1 MKKINIRF
9 NNYLVNWILS
19 NSQQNNVSIS
29 EFVRGIIDRKMAN
42 NISLGSDLKNHS
54 NKSTTIND
62 HSRTEIGYII
72 FIAKLLENY
81 ILSTQ
86 IQGEEL
92 RKLALEETESLLL
105 DLKLNKTQN
114 NKQQICI
121 SLEEGSYTWLKQE
134 GYKLNLK
141 VVPLVRRIIEERS
154 SKDLATI
161 NLPIELQ
168 KISIKYLLIISNLLE
183 KLINLNIE
191 DSENMI
197 KQAHD
202 KAKTIISSL

>member
-29 EFVRGIIDRKMAN
+29 EFVRGIIDQRMAN
-42 NISLGSDLKNHS
+42 NISLGSDLKNYR
-54 NKSTTIND
+54 NKSTTIKD

-72 FIAKLLENY
+72 FTAKLLENY

-86 IQGEEL
+86 SQGEEL
-92 RKLALEETESLLL
+92 RKLAFDETEFLLL

-114 NKQQICI
+114 NNQQVCI
-121 SLEEGSYTWLKQE
+121 SLEEVSYTWLEQE
-134 GYKLNLK
+134 AYKLNLK
-141 VVPLVRRIIEERS
+141 VVTLLRRIIEEKS
-154 SKDLATI
+154 SKDPATI

-183 KLINLNIE
+183 KLINITVE

-202 KAKTIISSL
+202 KAKTIISNL

>member
-19 NSQQNNVSIS
+19 NSQQNNISIS
-29 EFVRGIIDRKMAN
+29 EFVRGIIDQKMAN
-42 NISLGSDLKNHS
+42 NISLGSDFKNYP
-54 NKSTTIND
+54 NKSTIIKE

-72 FIAKLLENY
+72 FTAKLLENY

-86 IQGEEL
+86 SQGEEL
-92 RKLALEETESLLL
+92 RKLAFEETESLLF
-105 DLKLNKTQN
+105 DLKLNKTN
-114 NKQQICI
+114 NNQQICI
-121 SLEEGSYTWLKQE
+121 SLKEGSYTWLEQE

-141 VVPLVRRIIEERS
+141 VVTLVRRIIEERS
-154 SKDLATI
+154 SKDPVVT

-183 KLINLNIE
+183 KLIHINVE

-197 KQAHD
+197 KQAHY